1 MFIVLLFNLLYG
13 NQVNKM
19 KDASVKVIE
28 ILAKDSESLKYAE
41 NKFKLYYQEN
51 IPNEIKDVLTLVL
64 PVAKIIND
72 REIILYK
79 KEF

>member
-1 MFIVLLFNLLYG
+1 MFMFILLNILYC
-13 NQVNKM
+13 NQVNEM
-19 KDASVKVIE
+19 KDAGIKVIE
-28 ILAKDSESLKYAE
+28 ILAKDSKSLKYAE

-72 REIILYK
+72 RKIILYK